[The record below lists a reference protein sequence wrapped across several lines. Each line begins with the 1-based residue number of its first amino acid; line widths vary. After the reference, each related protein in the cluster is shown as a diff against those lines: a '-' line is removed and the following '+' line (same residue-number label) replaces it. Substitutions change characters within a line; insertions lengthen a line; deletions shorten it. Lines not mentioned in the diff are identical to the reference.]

1 MRLSDHGNN
10 IEKVDEVEL
19 DLPILLYIILVSDEE
34 LTKNKLMLQIN
45 VWFI

>member
-19 DLPILLYIILVSDEE
+19 DAGPVMLVSDEE
-34 LTKNKLMLQIN
+34 
-45 VWFI
+45 